1 MKTAGCEH
9 GYRSG
14 FGEVGRCRQWRSAR
28 AGGNALKTGMRR
40 LGLLA
45 VALPSMCLMG
55 VSTPVLAQT
64 HARMQEALSAADQPA
79 LSARVEQVLADPA
92 LKRRALLGGRDRA
105 FVCAY
110 CHGKDGNSVKRIVPS
125 LAGQL
130 PGYLV
135 DQLIAYTSGTR
146 EDFIMQGM
154 MRDFSADDVVNITA
168 FYSSQALKPLQ
179 PTGKGDVANGQRLFL
194 ERCQACHGPAGAGMQ
209 RYPRI
214 AGQSS
219 EYTLRALQRYKDPQ
233 GKRSDPTMSALAAAL
248 SDAQMADLASWLESA
263 H

>member
-1 MKTAGCEH
+1 MKITRRDHRNRNRYWQRTTLGET
-9 GYRSG
+9 GRYRA
-14 FGEVGRCRQWRSAR
+14 RS
-28 AGGNALKTGMRR
+28 LVVV
-40 LGLLA
+40 LL
-45 VALPSMCLMG
+45 SMCLVG
-55 VSTPVLAQT
+55 AASPALAQT
-64 HARMQEALSAADQPA
+64 HARVLEQLSAADQPT

-92 LKRRALLGGRDRA
+92 LKKRALVAGRERA

-135 DQLIAYTSGTR
+135 DQLLAYAIGTR

-154 MRDFSADDVVNITA
+154 MKDFSADDVVNVAA
-168 FYSSQALKPLQ
+168 FYSSQVLKPIVA
-179 PTGKGDVANGQRLFL
+179 TGKGHAGNGKRLFQ

-219 EYTLRALQRYKDPQ
+219 EYIMRALQRYKDPQ

-248 SDAQMADLASWLESA
+248 SDAEMADLGSWLETA